1 MRLFTSRKGKKLL
14 LRNKQKLVPVTN
26 LKSRAES
33 ILKKKSRS
41 LDDDS
46 QLSIEQLQ
54 TLAHKLQVLQV
65 ELELQNQEL
74 LETQLQLTQSR
85 DAFID
90 LYDFAPVGYLTI
102 NDKGTIV
109 QANLTV
115 AKMLGVD
122 RVTLSGRTL
131 SSFISPEDKDKYY
144 LNMSRLNQNP
154 VKTTWEL
161 RLSGVDATAPEV
173 AFTAAPILDT
183 NGNFQHLFWIVIS
196 DLSEIRRPELPLTG
210 ILPGFESLERSEV
223 ASSSLQK
230 EKFESLNN
238 MAGSIAH
245 NFNNQL
251 TGVIGYLELAMISE
265 SLDSETRFYLMKAMK
280 AARQSVRLAEQM
292 LIYSGSNTYIPEPIN
307 LRELLR
313 KNRDQFERIVSR
325 NIKLDIHL
333 SGKLP
338 TIKGNPDHILRLIKN
353 ILTNS
358 SEALGNMDGHIAL
371 HTGTTD
377 CNEAELEQSHLH
389 DKPAPGKFV
398 FLEISDTGPG
408 MDADAMRKLFDPF
421 FTTKFVGRGLGMPEV
436 MGIVRGHKGALFAE
450 SRPGKGTTIRVLLP
464 VPGNNQNHRE

>member
-1 MRLFTSRKGKKLL
+1 MLQEETPQLIPPNNIR
-14 LRNKQKLVPVTN
+14 
-26 LKSRAES
+26 SRAES
-33 ILKKKSRS
+33 ILKQTSRS
-41 LDDDS
+41 LDEVS

-54 TLAHKLQVLQV
+54 TLTHELQVHQI

-90 LYDFAPVGYLTI
+90 LYDSAPVCYLTI

-109 QANLTV
+109 QANLTA

-122 RVTLSGRTL
+122 RLTLASTPL
-131 SSFISPEDKDKYY
+131 SSFVSPEDKDKYY
-144 LNMSRLNQNP
+144 YYMSQLKKNP
-154 VKTTWEL
+154 AKTTWEL
-161 RLSGVDATAPEV
+161 RLSGVDATDLEV
-173 AFTAAPILDT
+173 ALTAAPILDT
-183 NGNFQHLFWIVIS
+183 DGNFQHLFKIVIS
-196 DLSEIRRPELPLTG
+196 DITKMKHLELSFQEIHKR
-210 ILPGFESLERSEV
+210 FERWERSEIERK
-223 ASSSLQK
+223 ALQADK
-230 EKFESLNN
+230 LESLSI

-251 TGVIGYLELAMISE
+251 TGVIGYLDLAMISE

-280 AARQSVRLAEQM
+280 AARQSAKLAEQM
-292 LIYSGSNTYIPEPIN
+292 LIYSGGNPYIPEPIN
-307 LRELLR
+307 LKELLR
-313 KNRDQFERIVSR
+313 KNRDQLERIVFQH
-325 NIKLDIHL
+325 IKLDIHL

-358 SEALGNMDGHIAL
+358 SEALGIADGHIDL

-377 CNEAELEQSHLH
+377 CNEAELEQSLID

-408 MDADAMRKLFDPF
+408 MDTDAMRKLFDPF

-450 SRPGKGTTIRVLLP
+450 SQPGKGTKIRALFP
-464 VPGNNQNHRE
+464 FYDEKKKDFA